1 MNAKI
6 CVLGLGYVGLPLAVA
21 LAQHFPVIGFD
32 VKKERIE
39 QLQNG
44 IDSSGEISKEILKE
58 SSLVFSFEPSKIKE
72 TNFIIVCVP
81 TPVDNFNKPDLY
93 FMESASK
100 LVGENLSKDSIV
112 VFESTVYPG
121 VTEDVCQPILEQ
133 YSGLKCG
140 TDFKIGYSP
149 ERMNPGDKE
158 HTIKQITKIVS
169 GMDIESLDIIDKVY
183 SKVTKTYRAQSIK
196 VAEAAKV
203 IENIQ
208 RDINIALMNELAI
221 IFDRLKIDTT
231 SVLDAASTKWNFQR
245 FHPGLVG
252 GHCIS
257 IDPYYLTYIAEN
269 LGYHPEVILAGRRI
283 NDNMHKFYAEK
294 ILKKLQQIK
303 SDKSDKEA
311 ASKGAVSKVAI
322 LGLTFKP
329 DVQDCRN
336 SRVKYLIKELQEYN
350 VDVKAYDPYV
360 SKEETEKNFNTTYV
374 ELSELLNDT
383 QKVDL
388 IVLVTEHKKLL
399 DLLAKD
405 NRDQGHNIVRLSKIV

>member
-252 GHCIS
+252 GH
-257 IDPYYLTYIAEN
+257 
-269 LGYHPEVILAGRRI
+269 
-283 NDNMHKFYAEK
+283 
-294 ILKKLQQIK
+294 
-303 SDKSDKEA
+303 
-311 ASKGAVSKVAI
+311 
-322 LGLTFKP
+322 
-329 DVQDCRN
+329 
-336 SRVKYLIKELQEYN
+336 
-350 VDVKAYDPYV
+350 
-360 SKEETEKNFNTTYV
+360 
-374 ELSELLNDT
+374 
-383 QKVDL
+383 
-388 IVLVTEHKKLL
+388 
-399 DLLAKD
+399 
-405 NRDQGHNIVRLSKIV
+405 

>member
-1 MNAKI
+1 MNSQNI
-6 CVLGLGYVGLPLAVA
+6 CVLGLGYVGLPLALA
-21 LAQHFPVIGFD
+21 LAKHFPVIGFD

-39 QLQNG
+39 QLQTG
-44 IDSSGEISKEILKE
+44 TDSSKEVSSENLKQ
-58 SSLVFSFEPSKIKE
+58 SSLVFTSEAFKIKE
-72 TNFIIVCVP
+72 NNFIIVCVP

-100 LVGENLSKDSIV
+100 LVGENLSKGSIV

-121 VTEDVCQPILEQ
+121 VTEDICQPILEK

-158 HTIKQITKIVS
+158 HTIKHITKIVS
-169 GMDIESLDIIDKVY
+169 GMDEESLDIIDKVY
-183 SKVTKTYRAQSIK
+183 STVTKTYRAQSIK

-221 IFDRLKIDTT
+221 IFDRLKIDT
-231 SVLDAASTKWNFQR
+231 SAVLDAASTKWNFQR

-294 ILKKLQQIK
+294 ILKKLQQIEINYEK
-303 SDKSDKEA
+303 NNENNDGRK
-311 ASKGAVSKVAI
+311 KVAI

-329 DVQDCRN
+329 DVADCRN

-350 VDVKAYDPYV
+350 VQVTAYDPYV
-360 SKEETEKNFNTTYV
+360 SKEETEKSFNAEFI
-374 ELSELLNDT
+374 ELSDLLNGSK
-383 QKVDL
+383 KVDL
-388 IVLVTEHKKLL
+388 IVLATEHKQLL
-399 DLLAKD
+399 DLLVKE
-405 NRDQGHNIVRLSKIV
+405 NKYNPPNLVRLSRIV